1 MKKRMRRKRIRE
13 AVGNAVTF
21 TITAVGILLI
31 WSAVQAIEDGQRIT
45 YGLLQI
51 KEFAEVLRRI
61 PKSRKREA
69 RMMLE
74 GFALCAESEK
84 KVV

>member
-21 TITAVGILLI
+21 AITAVGILLI

-45 YGLLQI
+45 YGLLQMLLG
-51 KEFAEVLRRI
+51 AAVLGILALTIRLI
-61 PKSRKREA
+61 RKHN
-69 RMMLE
+69 E
-74 GFALCAESEK
+74 GVWE
-84 KVV
+84 

>member
-1 MKKRMRRKRIRE
+1 MLRKRMKRKRIKE

-45 YGLLQI
+45 YGLLQMLLG
-51 KEFAEVLRRI
+51 ATVLGILALTIRLIRR
-61 PKSRKREA
+61 KHN
-69 RMMLE
+69 E
-74 GFALCAESEK
+74 GVWE
-84 KVV
+84 

>member
-1 MKKRMRRKRIRE
+1 MRGKDEEENEKKKNKE

-45 YGLLQI
+45 YGLLQMI
-51 KEFAEVLRRI
+51 LGAAVLGILALTIRLIRR
-61 PKSRKREA
+61 KHN
-69 RMMLE
+69 E
-74 GFALCAESEK
+74 GVWE
-84 KVV
+84 

>member
-21 TITAVGILLI
+21 TITTVGILLI

-45 YGLLQI
+45 YGLLQMLLG
-51 KEFAEVLRRI
+51 AAVLGILALTIRI
-61 PKSRKREA
+61 IRRKRN
-69 RMMLE
+69 E
-74 GFALCAESEK
+74 GVWE
-84 KVV
+84 

>member
-1 MKKRMRRKRIRE
+1 MLRKRMKRKRIKE

-45 YGLLQI
+45 YGLLQMLLGS
-51 KEFAEVLRRI
+51 AVLGILTLTIRIIRR
-61 PKSRKREA
+61 KHN
-69 RMMLE
+69 E
-74 GFALCAESEK
+74 GVWE
-84 KVV
+84 

>member
-31 WSAVQAIEDGQRIT
+31 WSAAQAIEDGQRIT
-45 YGLLQI
+45 YGLLQMLLG
-51 KEFAEVLRRI
+51 AAVLGILALTIRIIRR
-61 PKSRKREA
+61 KHS
-69 RMMLE
+69 E
-74 GFALCAESEK
+74 GVWE
-84 KVV
+84 

>member
-1 MKKRMRRKRIRE
+1 MEEKKMDQ
-13 AVGNAVTF
+13 TF
-21 TITAVGILLI
+21 L
-31 WSAVQAIEDGQRIT
+31 D
-45 YGLLQI
+45 
-51 KEFAEVLRRI
+51 KENDDCKEIAEVLRRI